1 MAIQIFNAGG
11 LGGGEAVKLLTVGS
25 MDALPISAKENT
37 LALVTTVAPGTIR
50 LAHAAPDSPAEGDV
64 WIMTSASG
72 TRALQLG
79 RKNLLTTYLVRGYQ
93 YVSGAWAVKDLYL
106 RSGGAWQNMYTY
118 LYSRGTEFV
127 TAHGMGT
134 MLGDNPSQISKGP
147 NYFDAIV
154 SATANNWKGCWWEA
168 IDYTPYVT
176 LRLVMSTPAATL
188 SLGYSDASHIVT
200 TLPTN
205 QQEAQVDVNV
215 TNLNATVKLWIGR
228 VTAAADTFR
237 VFEAYL
243 I

>member
-1 MAIQIFNAGG
+1 MILRRGGAGG
-11 LGGGEAVKLLTVGS
+11 EPVRLLTVS
-25 MDALPISAKENT
+25 SAAALPDTAKENT
-37 LALVTTVAPGTIR
+37 LALVTAQAPGAVQ
-50 LAHAAPDSPAEGDV
+50 LCHAAPAAPADGDV
-64 WIMTSASG
+64 WIMTTASG

-93 YVSGAWAVKDLYL
+93 YVSGAWAVKALYV
-106 RSGGAWQNMYTY
+106 RNGGAWQNMYTY

-127 TAHGMGT
+127 TAHGMGS

-154 SATANNWKGCWWEA
+154 AATAQNWKGCWWEA

-228 VTAAADTFR
+228 STAAADTFR

-243 I
+243 M